1 MCSGCT
7 SSCELRGLGRESINV
22 LFWRQSR
29 CSSPAEAARRNIL
42 SGAIWSP
49 FIHLSA
55 NLVQTRYDIS
65 ETLASRFAAI
75 LLCGAIVL
83 YPIVSH
89 KVTTHTLEIPL
100 TDSTDNDRP
109 DSSPTDSIRRTH
121 ELPSAYSS
129 SPRSSPFSHT
139 RTSSFRRR
147 SLTLPGPA

>member
-1 MCSGCT
+1 VSGKVLIETKLASICLVSKT
-7 SSCELRGLGRESINV
+7 SPRT
-22 LFWRQSR
+22 
-29 CSSPAEAARRNIL
+29 PAEAARRNIL

-89 KVTTHTLEIPL
+89 EVTTHTLKLPV
-100 TDSTDNDRP
+100 P
-109 DSSPTDSIRRTH
+109 DSNRLH
-121 ELPSAYSS
+121 
-129 SPRSSPFSHT
+129 
-139 RTSSFRRR
+139 
-147 SLTLPGPA
+147 